1 MLILPLLIDFVKKNK
16 EMYISPDTQVDIV
29 VRTVSIICG
38 TNNPTVDPEGDPAG
52 APARLYM

>member
-1 MLILPLLIDFVKKNK
+1 MLILPLLIDFVKMNK

-38 TNNPTVDPEGDPAG
+38 SDPTVDPVGDPAG